1 MDHHNVN
8 IGQRIRHYRQ
18 LQGITLKTLAEKVGV
33 TSSMLSQIERDL
45 ANPSLNTLRAIS
57 AVLDVQLF
65 RIFMAA
71 ESPQPNGVVHPEN
84 RRHIIEGGVDY
95 EMLTPDTASALSF
108 YTMTLQP
115 GHSTTDSMMAHKGE
129 EAALL
134 LEGEMTLHLDD
145 TPIVFHAGDSIRI
158 PPLVKHAWFNNSD
171 KPAVLVFAITF
182 PGL

>member
-1 MDHHNVN
+1 MEHNVN

-18 LQGITLKTLAEKVGV
+18 LQGITLKALAEKVGI

-57 AVLDVQLF
+57 AVLDVPLF

-71 ESPQPNGVVHPEN
+71 ESPRPNGLVHPEN
-84 RRHIIEGGVDY
+84 RRHIIDGGVDY
-95 EMLTPDTASALSF
+95 ELLTPDTSSALSF

-115 GHSTTDSMMAHKGE
+115 GHSTTDSIMAHKGE
-129 EAALL
+129 EVALL
-134 LEGEMTLHLDD
+134 LEGEATLHLDG
-145 TPIVFHAGDSIRI
+145 TPILFHAGDSIRI
-158 PPLVKHAWFNNSD
+158 PPLVKHAWFNNSEH
-171 KPAVLVFAITF
+171 PAVLVFAITF